1 MKQAGCVVRH
11 QTIIDVYG
19 YWNALRG
26 TADAPMKSQIQPST
40 LGHMLTSLF
49 ILEIGGDG
57 IVTFRLAG
65 SRICDLFG
73 HDLRDESFSELFGD
87 GHAGDIESTLI
98 GAMRHAMPALINAT
112 GYSTAGHQAS
122 FEIIVMP
129 LRSEDGGCERL
140 LGAIAPSVAASWLEI
155 VPLDFFA
162 LDRCRVLRGLQD
174 DKNGDRQALHLAE
187 RDRSHGIGGLLGKVV
202 ASFLSGATPR

>member
-1 MKQAGCVVRH
+1 MKQVGCVVSH

-19 YWNALRG
+19 YWDGLRG
-26 TADAPMKSQIQPST
+26 AADAPLKSQIQPST
-40 LGHMLTSLF
+40 LGQMLTSLF
-49 ILEIGGDG
+49 ILEIAGDG

-73 HDLRDESFSELFGD
+73 HDLRDESFSDLFGD
-87 GHAGDIESTLI
+87 DHAGDIESTLI
-98 GAMRHAMPALINAT
+98 GAMRHAIPALINAT

-129 LRSEDGGCERL
+129 LRSEDGSCERL
-140 LGAIAPSVAASWLEI
+140 LGAIAPSAAASWLEV

-162 LDRCRVLRGLQD
+162 LDRCRVLRALQD
-174 DKNGDRQALHLAE
+174 DKAGDRRLPYLSADVRPHGFGAL
-187 RDRSHGIGGLLGKVV
+187 IGRMVSSL
-202 ASFLSGATPR
+202 LSGAAHR